1 MSYINFQ
8 VGEKF
13 PLPIKAQ
20 GDGGIFQYDI
30 NGAMF
35 ILKLSTADLI
45 AAEAFRTG
53 RISLSLFVI
62 DDIIF
67 LLYKIDGI
75 TGGWGDCP
83 YHLHSLTPTQRPDF
97 EKMPEKILNLYLV
110 DSRLDILLAMRTVT
124 LSDAFS
130 QALIRSAKQQL
141 QHPLDHDQYIAKVQS
156 IWNLYTPEQMAAQA
170 IITQEIDLEIAT
182 KRGLQ

>member
-1 MSYINFQ
+1 MSYTNFQ
-8 VGEKF
+8 VGERF

-35 ILKLSTADLI
+35 ILKLSTADFI
-45 AAEAFRTG
+45 ATEAFRTG
-53 RISLSLFVI
+53 QISLGLFTM

-83 YHLHSLTPTQRPDF
+83 YHLHALAPMQRPDV
-97 EKMPEKILNLYLV
+97 EKPPEKILNLYLV

-130 QALIRSAKQQL
+130 QALFNAAEQQL
-141 QHPLDHDQYIAKVQS
+141 QTPLHGDQYIAQVQS
-156 IWNLYTPEQMAAQA
+156 IWKRYTSEQMSAQTIAAQ
-170 IITQEIDLEIAT
+170 EVDLEIAINP
-182 KRGLQ
+182 KLQ